1 LYKGKI
7 LLLKRGSE
15 VGSYQGKWAAVSGYI
30 EEEPE
35 KQAYKELLEETYLR
49 REDVSL
55 RSKAK
60 SITVVDKELETK
72 WVVHPFLFEVKNARK
87 IRLDWEHVEARWV
100 EPKEIRRF
108 DTVPF
113 FYETLENVLR
123 SQD

>member
-1 LYKGKI
+1 MYKRKI

-35 KQAYKELLEETYLR
+35 KQAYKELLKETHLR

-60 SITVVDKELETK
+60 YITVVDKELETK
-72 WVVHPFLFEVKNARK
+72 WVVHPFLLKSKTPERYV
-87 IRLDWEHVEARWV
+87 
-100 EPKEIRRF
+100 
-108 DTVPF
+108 
-113 FYETLENVLR
+113 
-123 SQD
+123 